1 MTTITPNPLVC
12 IVTGANK
19 GIGLAVT
26 RALCSLSQ
34 ANLVYL
40 TSRDKERGEQAVKT
54 LQKEGLQ
61 PRFHQL
67 DITDEKSVQA
77 LHDYMK
83 NNHGA
88 IDILVNNAGIA
99 FKNDSDAPFAEQ
111 AQVSVEANFGGTRK
125 VCRQLFPLLRQ
136 GARVVN
142 VSSNCGHLSKI
153 KGEEPAA
160 GLLRDRLASEEL
172 TEEELVKMMEQF
184 VQLAKEGEH
193 VKNGWPNSAY
203 KVSKVGVSALTII
216 QQRVIDQERAGE
228 DIVINHAH
236 PGYVDTDM
244 TSHKGQRSVEEGAK
258 SIVFAATLPANT
270 DIKGEYIWEDSTV
283 TSWVEE
289 NVNLFY

>member
-1 MTTITPNPLVC
+1 MTSNPLVC

-40 TSRDKERGEQAVKT
+40 TSRDRERGEQAVKT

-67 DITDEKSVQA
+67 DITDEKSIAA

-83 NNHGA
+83 DNHGG

-99 FKNDSDAPFAEQ
+99 FKNDSDVPFAEQ

-125 VCRQLFPLLRQ
+125 VCKQLFPLLRQ

-153 KGEEPAA
+153 KGDEPAA
-160 GLLRDRLASEEL
+160 GELRDRLSNEEL
-172 TEEELVKMMEQF
+172 TEDELVKMMEQF
-184 VQLAKEGEH
+184 VKLAKEGEH
-193 VKNGWPNSAY
+193 VKSGWPNSAY

-216 QQRVIDQERAGE
+216 QQRVMDKERAGE

-244 TSHKGQRSVEEGAK
+244 SSHKGHRTVEEGAK
-258 SIVFAATLPANT
+258 SLVFAATLPPKT

-289 NVNLFY
+289 KVNLFY